1 MSIPPP
7 PREVHSKGEL
17 YPRRPTVVAVV
28 VTGCVSTTVPPE
40 GRGRA
45 GQGRERG
52 GGVHTVWWQWTLY
65 AFRVRHTRS
74 D

>member
-7 PREVHSKGEL
+7 PCEVHSKGEL

-45 GQGRERG
+45 GRG
-52 GGVHTVWWQWTLY
+52 EGEYTQCGGNGHCMC
-65 AFRVRHTRS
+65 S